1 MKRSRFFVL
10 AVLLITSIQ
19 PAQVAFASPS
29 AQESVSASAVVVPVQ
44 VTELGFI
51 IPALVKEITV
61 KEGEQVQ
68 SGQTLGSLDAPEA
81 QYSVAAAEAALRSAE
96 AEAKVQSYRRVKDRR
111 NGRVFFDVVPP
122 EVRQVADAKVQQAQ
136 AALEVMQA
144 SIAQN
149 TLISPHDGTIASVN
163 VVPGEF
169 VQLGQVVLTL
179 ATLDQFQIETTDL
192 SERDITNVHLG
203 DSANV
208 SFDALNTNVSGRV
221 VGISPIADTVGGD
234 IVFKVTIALDEQPR
248 GLLWGMT
255 AEVTIGEY
263 KRSVKLLRDTE
274 MKTIPC
280 LFQLIFLWL
289 NQSTCSLNSE
299 ISNAPSHKN
308 NSHWR
313 RFCIFWRE
321 YFICDH
327 ALEKI
332 ARLDACPG
340 GSKCPKPGNRSSPGE
355 QAEP

>member
-1 MKRSRFFVL
+1 MKQPRNLSFFIL
-10 AVLLITSIQ
+10 TSLLITSIQ

-29 AQESVSASAVVVPVQ
+29 AQETVSASAVVVPVQ
-44 VTELGFI
+44 VTELGFV

-61 KEGEQVQ
+61 KEGELVQ
-68 SGQTLGSLDAPEA
+68 AGQTIASLDSPEA
-81 QYSVAAAEAALRSAE
+81 QYSVAAAEAALHSAE

-136 AALEVMQA
+136 AALEVIQA

-208 SFDALNTNVSGRV
+208 SFDALNININGSVI
-221 VGISPIADTVGGD
+221 GISPIANSVGGD

-255 AEVTIGEY
+255 AEVTIGE
-263 KRSVKLLRDTE
+263 
-274 MKTIPC
+274 
-280 LFQLIFLWL
+280 
-289 NQSTCSLNSE
+289 
-299 ISNAPSHKN
+299 
-308 NSHWR
+308 
-313 RFCIFWRE
+313 
-321 YFICDH
+321 
-327 ALEKI
+327 
-332 ARLDACPG
+332 
-340 GSKCPKPGNRSSPGE
+340 
-355 QAEP
+355 